1 MTRELSLT
9 RSSNPRLKAGTIP
22 VEQLLRST
30 HSSAQAVLAKIATL
44 DILSS
49 KASSTYTLRM
59 QNTWVRILNSTC
71 SQSRSPGTPRRRP
84 SLGSLCPGHETFPS
98 LHRTTPSAA
107 RTNGFRTQM
116 FHMYLQKNTAP
127 CQHLR
132 IVKHTTSNQFKR
144 QISRAISSLRL
155 ANSPPL
161 TWVPIVRLALPCNM
175 HSTAT
180 LRSMVC

>member
-1 MTRELSLT
+1 MRELSST
-9 RSSNPRLKAGTIP
+9 RLSNPKSKAGAIP

-30 HSSAQAVLAKIATL
+30 HSSAQAVLAKTATPG
-44 DILSS
+44 ILSS

-71 SQSRSPGTPRRRP
+71 SQSRSPGTLRRRP

-107 RTNGFRTQM
+107 RISGVRTQK
-116 FHMYLQKNTAP
+116 FHMYRPKNTAP

-144 QISRAISSLRL
+144 RISRATLSLRL
-155 ANSPPL
+155 ANSLPL
-161 TWVPIVRLALPCNM
+161 TWAPIVRLVLRCNM
-175 HSTAT
+175 RSTAT
-180 LRSMVC
+180 LQSTVC